1 MKVIRVHNKLIKI
14 ITFSED
20 SQWQDVDEE
29 SAKGQIISKWF
40 FDVFDFLQK
49 MKENKST
56 WSIIVVKSY
65 SFIRFLEEM
74 KTSKTLSKLSD
85 LYNWRWKFGLRSN
98 TVCFFFFFYNIDV
111 FVLLK

>member
-56 WSIIVVKSY
+56 WSIIVVRSY

-85 LYNWRWKFGLRSN
+85 L
-98 TVCFFFFFYNIDV
+98 
-111 FVLLK
+111 

>member
-49 MKENKST
+49 SNENKST
-56 WSIIVVKSY
+56 WGIIVVKSN
-65 SFIRFLEEM
+65 SFVCFLEEIEDI
-74 KTSKTLSKLSD
+74 KNPFEIIWPLELSCCEKWQKKS
-85 LYNWRWKFGLRSN
+85 
-98 TVCFFFFFYNIDV
+98 
-111 FVLLK
+111 